1 MERALLVQQ
10 GLQEALIGEEKL
22 SAELSEKKSNIV
34 IGSVK
39 LGDNISCEIV
49 GTGTVKYLLDGGG
62 KFDQKQVKHVLEIK
76 RNLISVVVQD
86 KDGFSV
92 KVENGLM
99 KVTKWSVIH

>member
-49 GTGTVKYLLDGGG
+49 GTGTVK
-62 KFDQKQVKHVLEIK
+62 
-76 RNLISVVVQD
+76 
-86 KDGFSV
+86 
-92 KVENGLM
+92 
-99 KVTKWSVIH
+99 